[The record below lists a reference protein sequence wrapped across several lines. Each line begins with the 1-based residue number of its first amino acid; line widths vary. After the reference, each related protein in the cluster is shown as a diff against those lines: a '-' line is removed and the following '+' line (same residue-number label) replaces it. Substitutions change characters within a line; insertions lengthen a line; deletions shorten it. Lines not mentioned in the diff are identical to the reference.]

1 MYIPQPIGVRTV
13 TASLSHRDIAG
24 EILELTKMNWNQTR
38 LDGRLP
44 VTLRT
49 ANQVKAILRF
59 CGPDQAIATRYAHY
73 M

>member
-1 MYIPQPIGVRTV
+1 MDIPQLIGVRTV
-13 TASLSHRDIAG
+13 TASLSHREIAS
-24 EILELTKMNWNQTR
+24 EILALTKMNWNQTR

-49 ANQVKAILRF
+49 ANQVESILRF
-59 CGPDQAIATRYAHY
+59 CAPDQVVASRYTHY